1 MKISFCIPTYNRIN
15 SLKLAIKSILNNNFK
30 DFEICISDNNSNDG
44 TVEFLNQISSSL
56 IRINYQS
63 KNVGIDNN
71 MLSVMKMAQGEYI
84 FLLGDDDYLN
94 KKSASELNLIIN
106 KNPTLVVF
114 SKINKHHEILNDLER
129 AYKLIW
135 DKMSFG
141 YVIFKKE
148 LIDTDFQ
155 IDFLETY
162 HAYSGWILTGI
173 QKVSKIKDVK
183 IVLSPIEIV
192 KTNPVKKTWSSNSF
206 EVYFVGIPKFL
217 NLIEL
222 DSHKEIYRNYI
233 SNSTKTYNLIRDKAV
248 KNLKYDKK
256 LYENL
261 KKHYSILSIIKIKFL
276 LSIPLHKLYKFIKK
290 L

>member
-15 SLKLAIKSILNNNFK
+15 TLKLAINSILNNNFK

-56 IRINYQS
+56 IRINYQF
-63 KNVGIDNN
+63 KNEGIDIN

-94 KKSASELNLIIN
+94 KKSASKLNLILN
-106 KNPTLVVF
+106 KDPTLVVF
-114 SKINKHHEILNDLER
+114 SKMNKHQEILNDLER

-155 IDFLETY
+155 IDFSGTY
-162 HAYSGWILTGI
+162 HAYGGWILTGI

-192 KTNPVKKTWSSNSF
+192 RTNPVKKTWSSNSF

-222 DSHKEIYRNYI
+222 DTHKEIYRNYI

-276 LSIPLHKLYKFIKK
+276 LSFPLHKLYKFIKK

>member
-15 SLKLAIKSILNNNFK
+15 TLKLAINSILNNNFK

-56 IRINYQS
+56 IRINYQF
-63 KNVGIDNN
+63 KNEGIDNN

-94 KKSASELNLIIN
+94 KKSASELNLILD
-106 KNPTLVVF
+106 KDPTLVVF
-114 SKINKHHEILNDLER
+114 SKMNIHHEILNDLER

-162 HAYSGWILTGI
+162 HAYGGWILSGI

-183 IVLSPIEIV
+183 IILSPIEIV
-192 KTNPVKKTWSSNSF
+192 KTNPVKKAWSSNSF

-222 DSHKEIYRNYI
+222 DTHKEIYRNYI
-233 SNSTKTYNLIRDKAV
+233 SNSTKTYNLIRYKAV
-248 KNLKYDKK
+248 KNLKYNKK

-261 KKHYSILSIIKIKFL
+261 KEHYSILSIIKIKFL
-276 LSIPLHKLYKFIKK
+276 LSFPLHKLYKFIKK

>member
-1 MKISFCIPTYNRIN
+1 MKISFCIPTFNRIN
-15 SLKLAIKSILNNNFK
+15 TLKLAINSILKNNFEN
-30 DFEICISDNNSNDG
+30 FEICISDNNSNDG
-44 TVEFLNQISSSL
+44 TVEFLKQISSSK
-56 IRINYQS
+56 IRINYQF
-63 KNVGIDNN
+63 KNEGIDNN
-71 MLSVMKMAQGEYI
+71 MLTVMKMAQGEYI

-94 KKSASELNLIIN
+94 KESASQLNLILQ
-106 KNPTLVVF
+106 KDPTLVVF
-114 SKINKHHEILNDLER
+114 SKMHEHHEFLNDLER

-155 IDFLETY
+155 FEFLETY
-162 HAYSGWILTGI
+162 HAYGGWILTGI

-192 KTNPVKKTWSSNSF
+192 RTNPVKKTWSSNSF

-222 DSHKEIYRNYI
+222 DTHKEIYRNYI

-276 LSIPLHKLYKFIKK
+276 LSFPLHKLYKFIKK

>member
-1 MKISFCIPTYNRIN
+1 MKISFCIPTFNRIN
-15 SLKLAIKSILNNNFK
+15 TLKLAVNSILNNNFK

-44 TVEFLNQISSSL
+44 TVEFLKQISSSL
-56 IRINYQS
+56 IRINYQF
-63 KNVGIDNN
+63 KNEGIDNN

-94 KKSASELNLIIN
+94 KKSASQLNLILH
-106 KNPTLVVF
+106 KDPTLVVF
-114 SKINKHHEILNDLER
+114 SKMYKHHEILNDLER

-155 IDFLETY
+155 IDFSETY
-162 HAYSGWILTGI
+162 HAYGGWILTGI

-192 KTNPVKKTWSSNSF
+192 ITNPVKKTWSSNSF

-222 DSHKEIYRNYI
+222 DTHKEIYRSYI
-233 SNSTKTYNLIRDKAV
+233 SNSTKTYNLIRNKAV

-256 LYENL
+256 FYKNL
-261 KKHYSILSIIKIKFL
+261 KKHYSILSVMKIKFL
-276 LSIPLHKLYKFIKK
+276 LSLPIHRIYRLYKSV
-290 L
+290 